1 MTQYHIK
8 ISGQSKEAMADLV
21 RKYKI
26 NIFNHGITYSKE
38 TGYLVD
44 AMADSKEIQLL
55 EENGYTVKILK
66 NLDEAGKISQKEV
79 GKGNRYMQKF
89 KTQQNISS
97 SSSLSKD
104 LSTNALDSTFS
115 YLNVDEVETALSVA
129 SSAPY

>member
-8 ISGQSKEAMADLV
+8 ISGQSKESMADLV

-26 NIFNHGITYSKE
+26 NIVNHGITYSKE

-55 EENGYTVKILK
+55 EENGYTIKILK

-97 SSSLSKD
+97 LSKD
-104 LSTNALDSTFS
+104 ISTNALDSTFS
-115 YLNVDEVETALSVA
+115 YLNV
-129 SSAPY
+129 